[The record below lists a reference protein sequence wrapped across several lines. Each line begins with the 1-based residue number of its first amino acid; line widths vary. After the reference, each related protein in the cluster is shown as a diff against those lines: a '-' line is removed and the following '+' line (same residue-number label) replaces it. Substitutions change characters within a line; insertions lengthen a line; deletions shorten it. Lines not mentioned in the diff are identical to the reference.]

1 MSHFL
6 SEKKKKIW
14 GTGKVKKVVIFGSTG
29 TIGINTLEVIKRQK
43 NKFKVVALACKENK
57 KILSQQI
64 EQFLPEF
71 VYIEER
77 DTSFERKFKNIKFFY
92 KGELSEISKV
102 DSDIFIFAIPGID
115 SLDAFVE
122 CLKRRKKIGLAT
134 KEILVVAGSIIKN
147 LLKKYKSEILPIDS
161 EHNAIFQIIEKENKK
176 DIKKIYLTASGGPF
190 YKTKIKSPSL
200 KQVLSHPIWKMGK
213 KITID
218 SATMMNKC
226 FEIIEAHHLFS
237 LPFEKIGVL
246 FHPEAIVHGLV
257 EFIDGTIKAIMYKP
271 DMKIPINYVLNY
283 PEREGESLEILP
295 LDKMKKLTFRAPSGK
310 EKFIKFAKESI
321 KINGSYPVVLNAANE
336 VSVRYFLENKIKF
349 QDILGTIEKII
360 KKQKIQK
367 NITINDIYRITEEIK
382 NSY

>member
-1 MSHFL
+1 M
-6 SEKKKKIW
+6 KR
-14 GTGKVKKVVIFGSTG
+14 VVIFGSTG
-29 TIGINTLEVIKRQK
+29 TIGINTLEVINRQK

-92 KGELSEISKV
+92 KGEMSEISKV

-115 SLDAFVE
+115 SLDTFVE

-283 PEREGESLEILP
+283 PEREGETLEILP
-295 LDKMKKLTFRAPSGK
+295 LNKMKKLTFRAPSGK
-310 EKFIKFAKESI
+310 EKFIQFAKESI
-321 KINGSYPVVLNAANE
+321 EINGSYPVVLNAANE